1 MGNIRYLTAG
11 ESHGKGLTAIMEGV
25 PANLELTAE
34 YINNELARRQMG
46 YGRGGRMKIETDT
59 AEILS
64 GIRFGRTLGSPIA
77 LFIENRDW
85 ENWQEIMS
93 STPSKSPPLVKGGVG
108 GVVTRPRPGHA
119 DLSGAIKY
127 NQKDIRNILER
138 SSARETAARVAVG
151 SVAKRLLEEFGI
163 KIYSWVTEI
172 GGIQGS
178 GVSTLKGIK
187 GQGSEVGWA
196 VPTSSSIYYSSHS
209 THHTTISELYEKAE
223 KSEVRCPDAAATEAI
238 KKRIDEARNN
248 GDSLGGIFEIV
259 VSGVPVGLGSHVQ
272 WDRKLNARLSMVLTS
287 IQAIKGVEFGLGFEA
302 ARRSGSEV
310 HDEIAYS
317 DTSLAPHGERA
328 RVSGGFYRKTNHAGG
343 IEGGMSNGEDIVIRA
358 AMKPIPTLYKPLHSV
373 DIATKEIFE
382 ATVERSDI
390 CAVPAASVV
399 GEAVVAFEIA
409 NAMLDKLAGD
419 SMEEMKKNYNSYM
432 EYVRGF

>member
-1 MGNIRYLTAG
+1 MSNLRYLTAG
-11 ESHGKGLTAIMEGV
+11 ESHGKGLTALMEGV

-64 GIRFGRTLGSPIA
+64 GIRFGKTLGSPIA

-93 STPSKSPPLVKGGVG
+93 STPPQSPPLVKGGVG

-127 NQKDIRNILER
+127 NQMDIRNILER
-138 SSARETAARVAVG
+138 SSARETAARVAIG

-163 KIYSWVTEI
+163 RVFSWVTEI
-172 GGIQGS
+172 GGQ
-178 GVSTLKGIK
+178 
-187 GQGSEVGWA
+187 QWSEVGGRSSVYYSPLLA
-196 VPTSSSIYYSSHS
+196 SSSSL
-209 THHTTISELYEKAE
+209 SELYEKAE
-223 KSEVRCPDAAATEAI
+223 KSEIRCPDAAATEAI

-259 VSGVPVGLGSHVQ
+259 VSNVPVGLGSHVQ
-272 WDRKLNARLSMVLTS
+272 FDRKLNARVSMALSS

-302 ARRSGSEV
+302 ATRPGSEV
-310 HDEIAYS
+310 HDEIFYKIS
-317 DTSLAPHGERA
+317 PDPSLLKRGKSSPPLEKGDK
-328 RVSGGFYRKTNHAGG
+328 GGFYRKTNHAGG

-358 AMKPIPTLYKPLHSV
+358 AMKPIPTLYKPLRSV
-373 DIATKEIFE
+373 DIVTKEIFE

-409 NAMLDKLAGD
+409 NAMLDKFAGD
-419 SMEEMKKNYNSYM
+419 SMEEMMKNYNSYM

>member
-1 MGNIRYLTAG
+1 MSNLRYLTAG
-11 ESHGKGLTAIMEGV
+11 ESHGKGLTALMEGL
-25 PANLELTAE
+25 PSNLELTAE
-34 YINNELARRQMG
+34 FINKELARRQLG

-59 AEILS
+59 VEILS
-64 GIRFGRTLGSPIA
+64 GIRFGKTLGSPIA
-77 LFIENRDW
+77 LFIENKDW
-85 ENWQEIMS
+85 ANWQEIMS
-93 STPSKSPPLVKGGVG
+93 SDPPSVPALIRGGNKGG
-108 GVVTRPRPGHA
+108 VTRPRPGHA

-163 KIYSWVTEI
+163 RVYSWVTAI
-172 GGIQGS
+172 G
-178 GVSTLKGIK
+178 
-187 GQGSEVGWA
+187 EVGWA

-209 THHTTISELYEKAE
+209 TPHSALSELFDKAE
-223 KSEVRCPDAAATEAI
+223 KSDVRCPVANVTEAM

-259 VSGVPVGLGSHVQ
+259 VTGVPVGLGSHVQ
-272 WDRKLNARLSMVLTS
+272 FDRKLNARLSMALMS

-317 DTSLAPHGERA
+317 DTSLAPHREM
-328 RVSGGFYRKTNHAGG
+328 GGFYRKTNNAGG
-343 IEGGMSNGEDIVIRA
+343 IEGGMSNGEDIVIRG
-358 AMKPIPTLYKPLHSV
+358 AMKPIPTLYKPLRSV
-373 DIATKEIFE
+373 DIETKEAFE

-409 NAMLDKLAGD
+409 NAMIDKFAGD
-419 SMEEMKKNYNSYM
+419 SMEEMKRNYSSYM

>member
-1 MGNIRYLTAG
+1 MSTLRYLTAG
-11 ESHGKGLTAIMEGV
+11 ESHGKGLSALMEGI

-85 ENWQEIMS
+85 ENWQEVMS
-93 STPSKSPPLVKGGVG
+93 SPPPQSPPLIKGGVE

-151 SVAKRLLEEFGI
+151 SVAKKLLEEFGI
-163 KIYSWVTEI
+163 RVFSWVTEI
-172 GGIQGS
+172 GGQ
-178 GVSTLKGIK
+178 
-187 GQGSEVGWA
+187 QWSEVSGR
-196 VPTSSSIYYSSHS
+196 SSVYYSPLLASRS
-209 THHTTISELYEKAE
+209 SLSELYEKAE

-238 KKRIDEARNN
+238 KKRIDEARNS

-259 VSGVPVGLGSHVQ
+259 VSGAPVGLGSHVQ
-272 WDRKLNARLSMVLTS
+272 FDRKLNARLSMALMS

-302 ARRSGSEV
+302 ATRHGSEV
-310 HDEIAYS
+310 HDEICFR
-317 DTSLAPHGERA
+317 GQG
-328 RVSGGFYRKTNHAGG
+328 SGVKGQEFKPPTTGFYRKTNNAGG

-358 AMKPIPTLYKPLHSV
+358 AMKPIPTLYKPLRSV
-373 DIATKEIFE
+373 DIVTKEVFE

-409 NAMLDKLAGD
+409 NAVLDKFAGD
-419 SMEEMKKNYNSYM
+419 SMEEMMKNYNSYM
-432 EYVRGF
+432 EYVKGF

>member
-1 MGNIRYLTAG
+1 MGKIRYLTAG
-11 ESHGKGLTAIMEGV
+11 ESHGKGLSALMEGI
-25 PANLELTAE
+25 PANLELTSE
-34 YINNELARRQMG
+34 YINNELVRRQMG
-46 YGRGGRMKIETDT
+46 YGRGGRMQIETDT

-85 ENWQEIMS
+85 ENWQEVMS
-93 STPSKSPPLVKGGVG
+93 STPPQSPPLLRGGG
-108 GVVTRPRPGHA
+108 GIVTRPRPGHA

-138 SSARETAARVAVG
+138 SSARETAARVAIG
-151 SVAKRLLEEFGI
+151 SIAKRLLEEFGI
-163 KIYSWVTEI
+163 KVFSWVTEI

-178 GVSTLKGIK
+178 
-187 GQGSEVGWA
+187 EVGRA
-196 VPTSSSIYYSSHS
+196 VPTSNSIYYSSHS
-209 THHTTISELYEKAE
+209 THHTAISELYEKAE

-238 KKRIDEARNN
+238 KKRIDEARNS

-272 WDRKLNARLSMVLTS
+272 WDRKLNARLSMALTS

-302 ARRSGSEV
+302 ARRPGSEV
-310 HDEIAYS
+310 HDEIYFRGQEFKQP
-317 DTSLAPHGERA
+317 TT
-328 RVSGGFYRKTNHAGG
+328 GFYRKTNHAGG
-343 IEGGMSNGEDIVIRA
+343 IEGGMSNGEDIVIRG
-358 AMKPIPTLYKPLHSV
+358 AMKPIPTLYKPLRSV
-373 DIATKEIFE
+373 DIETKEAFE

-409 NAMLDKLAGD
+409 NAMIDKFAGD
-419 SMEEMKKNYNSYM
+419 SMEEMKRNYNSYM
-432 EYVRGF
+432 EYVKGF